1 MRAPTPSVGHR
12 AIDGRPTPLSVER
25 EVGHGDRTE
34 LAEATRDR
42 AGGRSPEIVTDPRH
56 SPGVFSAL
64 MLRLIRSAPMSEQ
77 DEIIFEAAAPPAMTP
92 ELAVALA
99 QLVRG
104 ALARQA
110 DRPEQVA

>member
-1 MRAPTPSVGHR
+1 MSDEKEITFDAPAS
-12 AIDGRPTPLSVER
+12 PT
-25 EVGHGDRTE
+25 
-34 LAEATRDR
+34 
-42 AGGRSPEIVTDPRH
+42 
-56 SPGVFSAL
+56 
-64 MLRLIRSAPMSEQ
+64 
-77 DEIIFEAAAPPAMTP
+77 MTP

>member
-1 MRAPTPSVGHR
+1 
-12 AIDGRPTPLSVER
+12 
-25 EVGHGDRTE
+25 
-34 LAEATRDR
+34 
-42 AGGRSPEIVTDPRH
+42 
-56 SPGVFSAL
+56 
-64 MLRLIRSAPMSEQ
+64 MSEQ